1 MPQYACQCFLQ
12 RQAART
18 ASFASQEP
26 EKHRVRETP
35 LFVIFAKFGA
45 VFIAPKWC
53 HGNASKVALPTP
65 TCLEKHRL
73 QQLTTEVM
81 SLSSREQALVLAPE
95 LPPP

>member
-1 MPQYACQCFLQ
+1 MFLTTSSRKNGFVCFPGAGETPVPVL
-12 RQAART
+12 
-18 ASFASQEP
+18 
-26 EKHRVRETP
+26 RETP